1 MAYNTT
7 TLLDSKG
14 IPQDFAPAGAE
25 MTAIVNNY
33 RVFRPQP
40 VRSPHPGWG
49 VGSFFMAASAEPGKV
64 QIMRI
69 ISTIEPPEGL
79 GEGSAAK
86 KNPGLSGRGLS
97 GQMSWRLGAGSPIGQ
112 QGEQVEDADGAI
124 AVEVGRVPGVGSPR
138 RQ

>member
-1 MAYNTT
+1 MT
-7 TLLDSKG
+7 G
-14 IPQDFAPAGAE
+14 IVKD
-25 MTAIVNNY
+25 Y

-86 KNPGLSGRGLS
+86 NNPGLRGRDLS
-97 GQMSWRLGAGSPIGQ
+97 GQMRMRLGAGSPVGQ
-112 QGEQVEDADGAI
+112 QGEQIEDAHGAI
-124 AVEVGRVPGVGSPR
+124 VVEVRRVPRVGSPS
-138 RQ
+138 RQQREQVEDTHVA